1 MKKITS
7 VELHDTIVAI
17 GIILTF
23 FAIMAAIA
31 FLTGM

>member
-1 MKKITS
+1 MKKIHS
-7 VELHDTIVAI
+7 VELHDTFVAI

-31 FLTGM
+31 FMTGM

>member
-1 MKKITS
+1 MKKTYS
-7 VELHDTIVAI
+7 SDLQDTIVAI
-17 GIILTF
+17 GIILGF

>member
-1 MKKITS
+1 MKKINS
-7 VELHDTIVAI
+7 VELHDTFGAI

-23 FAIMAAIA
+23 FAVLAAIA

>member
-1 MKKITS
+1 MKKIHS
-7 VELHDTIVAI
+7 IELHDTFVAI

-23 FAIMAAIA
+23 FGIMAAIA

>member
-1 MKKITS
+1 MKKSYST
-7 VELHDTIVAI
+7 ELQDTFVAI
-17 GIILTF
+17 GIILGF